1 LWGSMSKKDKCACRQ
16 WRRLMKIREMMAE
29 KLTTVEAGET
39 LEAAAKRMTENGV
52 SGAPVVDREGNLVG
66 ILSESDIL
74 KHMKTLVDDEVGMRY
89 LSDTTHSLS
98 LFVLLAERDHE
109 VREAVFKRLRAAK
122 VGKAM
127 TSKVITAKPNDTIES
142 VAAQMIEHNVNRIP
156 IVEGEK
162 VVGMVTKADFAR
174 LVATGQPR

>member
-1 LWGSMSKKDKCACRQ
+1 
-16 WRRLMKIREMMAE
+16 MKIREIMA
-29 KLTTVEAGET
+29 KTLTTVDASDT
-39 LEAAAKRMTENGV
+39 LEVAATKMTESGV
-52 SGAPVVDREGNLVG
+52 SGAPVVDSQGILVG

-98 LFVLLAERDHE
+98 LFVMLAERDHE

-122 VGKAM
+122 VARAM
-127 TSKVITAKPNDTIES
+127 TADVITAKPSDTIES
-142 VAAQMIEHNVNRIP
+142 VAALMIEHNVNRIP
-156 IVEGEK
+156 IVEGGK
-162 VVGMVTKADFAR
+162 VVGIVTQADYAR